1 MLGRAHYF
9 YRPVENLSLILLV
22 GDNSTDNI
30 SPLIIEDLD
39 LYYQPL
45 EKPSIATVFAFLRV
59 IIVIFSLVIHFK
71 LYKMIK
77 NASGILENV
86 TNVFI
91 CTQMI
96 YLPVLVMFIIA
107 TDFVYPLSSIIG
119 KWFCTFGWLVFLF
132 GSMITTS
139 HSFIA
144 ALMRYFFIVR
154 EEKIRVYGKEKA
166 KKIFLYLFVSIPLIM
181 VITGA
186 IDGTE
191 LTWMSFT
198 NKCYGIDHRI
208 FLIKNSINSAIE
220 KKIISLDK
228 DESNTYFDTT
238 LAVLWRIYKILR
250 TGTVLFMGFNISE
263 GILYFKILSH
273 LNR

>member
-1 MLGRAHYF
+1 MFLNSF
-9 YRPVENLSLILLV
+9 LL
-22 GDNSTDNI
+22 
-30 SPLIIEDLD
+30 
-39 LYYQPL
+39 
-45 EKPSIATVFAFLRV
+45 
-59 IIVIFSLVIHFK
+59 
-71 LYKMIK
+71 
-77 NASGILENV
+77 
-86 TNVFI
+86 
-91 CTQMI
+91 
-96 YLPVLVMFIIA
+96 
-107 TDFVYPLSSIIG
+107 
-119 KWFCTFGWLVFLF
+119 
-132 GSMITTS
+132 
-139 HSFIA
+139 
-144 ALMRYFFIVR
+144 LMRYLFIVR

-181 VITGA
+181 VINGA

>member
-1 MLGRAHYF
+1 MFDGTHYF
-9 YRPVENLSLILLV
+9 YRPFEDLSLALLV
-22 GDNSTDNI
+22 GGNSTDNI

-45 EKPSIATVFAFLRV
+45 EKPLIATIFAFLRV
-59 IIVIFSLVIHFK
+59 FIVILSLVIHLK

-77 NASGILENV
+77 NASGILKNV

-91 CTQMI
+91 CTQMT

-107 TDFVYPLSSIIG
+107 TDFIYPLSSVIG

-154 EEKIRVYGKEKA
+154 EDKIRVYGKEKA

-208 FLIKNSINSAIE
+208 FLIKNSAIE
-220 KKIISLDK
+220 KKIISVDK
-228 DESNTYFDTT
+228 DELNTYLDTI

-250 TGTVLFMGFNISE
+250 TGIVLFMGFNISE